1 MADPVMYQEVVACLE
16 NLFDEVAGSDFY
28 DEIFPDNERSGERNG
43 DYSKPNGI
51 YLWRDGDRQRRR
63 IMLQD
68 TWEEDYMEYVDGNPR
83 ALCSGLVYRGRA
95 NRLENAQRMNAL
107 IFDLDGVGYD
117 ELRNLLYRCGEP
129 AGYIRTM
136 PMPTYLVASGT
147 GLHVYYVLEDPLD
160 LFPSVKQQL
169 KSLKDDLTFRLWD
182 WGGTT
187 KLKIVQYQGI
197 AQTFR
202 MVGSVNE
209 KYGNRIR
216 AFRTGGAVNLDTLN
230 EYVMSPENRVDL
242 SCTRMQGRTPIE
254 EARKKWPAWYQKTVV
269 EGKESDGRWD
279 ISQKVHGSD
288 PYALYHWWLRQ
299 VGQIKGGHRYF
310 YMFCTV
316 AYARKCGVSYTKLKE
331 DMKEVFE
338 RLRHVEHSAPLTEGD
353 MKSAL
358 KAWKKDFF
366 NLRLDDIEKL
376 TGLRISRNKRNG
388 RPQALHLAGARA
400 IQALN
405 DQYKGTNWREGNGR
419 KPKKQIVEDWQDL
432 HPAGRKADCIKETG
446 LSKPTVYKW
455 WK

>member
-1 MADPVMYQEVVACLE
+1 MADPVMYQEVVARLE

-28 DEIFPDNERSGERNG
+28 AEVFPDNERSGERNE
-43 DYSKPNGI
+43 DFSKPNGI

-95 NRLENAQRMNAL
+95 NRLENAQRMNAMV
-107 IFDLDGVGYD
+107 FDLDGVGDD
-117 ELRNLLYRCGEP
+117 ELQNLLYRCGEP
-129 AGYIRTM
+129 AEYIRTM
-136 PMPTYLVASGT
+136 PRPTYLVASGT

-160 LFPSVKQQL
+160 LFPAVKQQL
-169 KSLKDDLTFRLWD
+169 KALKDDLTYRLWD

-202 MVGSVNE
+202 MVGSINE

-216 AFRTGGAVNLDTLN
+216 AFRTGDPVGLDTLN
-230 EYVMSPENRVDL
+230 EYVMKPENKVDL
-242 SCTRMQGRTPIE
+242 SCTRIQGMMPIE
-254 EARKKWPAWYQKTVV
+254 EARKKWPAWYQKIVV
-269 EGKESDGRWD
+269 EGQESNGRWD

-316 AYARKCGVSYTKLKE
+316 AYARKCNVPYSQLKE

-338 RLRHVEHSAPLTEGD
+338 RLKNVDHITPLTESD
-353 MKSAL
+353 MKAAL

-366 NLRLDDIEKL
+366 NLRIDDIEKL

-388 RPQALHLAGARA
+388 RSQAVHLERARA
-400 IQALN
+400 VQMIDYPNGA
-405 DQYKGTNWREGNGR
+405 WRNKEGR
-419 KPKKQIVEDWQDL
+419 PKKKEIVASWRAE
-432 HPAGRKADCIKETG
+432 HPDGKKIDCERDTG
-446 LSKPTVYKW
+446 LSRHTVLKW